1 MPASQ
6 PATLCAA
13 CTVSCCCRH
22 CTPSVTALQ
31 ARIHL
36 IVDVAETPRQQQQ
49 LRPGEVCNYQ
59 GAKIACPE
67 QQQQQQLEAAAQQ
80 EREQE
85 QEAGD
90 RGGGDGLR

>member
-1 MPASQ
+1 
-6 PATLCAA
+6 
-13 CTVSCCCRH
+13 
-22 CTPSVTALQ
+22 
-31 ARIHL
+31 L

-85 QEAGD
+85 AGD